1 MLDSQATFEARAREI
16 GFSDAEIA
24 AFKQQGWDTFG
35 RLAFAKNYTPG
46 QADDQPLIELAAIIT
61 NTTPPPP
68 NRVPLV
74 RRIVLESYTIASADL
89 KSRIDRKD
97 DDAPRK
103 LAVAE
108 RASRHQDQVRR
119 LRGLNLV
126 GELEASH
133 SLIDAVVQMYDDN
146 QLRYLR

>member
-1 MLDSQATFEARAREI
+1 M
-16 GFSDAEIA
+16 
-24 AFKQQGWDTFG
+24 
-35 RLAFAKNYTPG
+35 
-46 QADDQPLIELAAIIT
+46 
-61 NTTPPPP
+61 
-68 NRVPLV
+68 
-74 RRIVLESYTIASADL
+74 LESYTIASADL